1 MCSRRNRFGPHA
13 PDRIWRIASEGE
25 ATVIADDPMAP
36 TRRQIFSGVAALA
49 IAPSSL
55 AVAYQYNAE
64 LADLAA
70 SKGITF
76 GSQIASDYFSASY
89 LGLYRDGA
97 VRAVVPEMD
106 LKAVRVIPHPYDY
119 YFLGADNI
127 VNFAKMYDI
136 AVHGHNLIWAAG
148 RYNPKWIQEL
158 PLDKIGSF
166 IDQYIAT
173 VVGRYRGRI
182 VSWDVVNEPIGLGP
196 DNVYQAGPFYDAL
209 GPGYIARSFQVARA
223 ADPAAILVLNE
234 GYTERDD
241 PIGVARRQHLLTVLD
256 TLLGAKVPIH
266 AVGLQGHV
274 QPQLLFSPSAFDRFL
289 TEIERR
295 NLDIYIS
302 ELDVDDSSF
311 PDNISQRDD
320 LVAHAY
326 YRFLS
331 IALKHPRVKRVMTW
345 GMADPYSFYV
355 AIAKQ
360 QNPDATRLPR
370 PLLLDDNFQRKPAWY
385 AVERAFSEAPVRD

>member
-1 MCSRRNRFGPHA
+1 
-13 PDRIWRIASEGE
+13 
-25 ATVIADDPMAP
+25 MAP

-97 VRAVVPEMD
+97 VRVVVPEMD

-127 VNFAKMYDI
+127 VNFAKMYGI

-158 PLDKIGSF
+158 PRDKVGSF
-166 IDQYIAT
+166 VDQYIAT

-234 GYTERDD
+234 GYTERRPDRSRAATTSAD
-241 PIGVARRQHLLTVLD
+241 RPGYAARRAGTD
-256 TLLGAKVPIH
+256 PCRRPAGARAAAAP
-266 AVGLQGHV
+266 LQ
-274 QPQLLFSPSAFDRFL
+274 S
-289 TEIERR
+289 ER
-295 NLDIYIS
+295 
-302 ELDVDDSSF
+302 V
-311 PDNISQRDD
+311 
-320 LVAHAY
+320 
-326 YRFLS
+326 
-331 IALKHPRVKRVMTW
+331 
-345 GMADPYSFYV
+345 
-355 AIAKQ
+355 
-360 QNPDATRLPR
+360 R
-370 PLLLDDNFQRKPAWY
+370 PLPH
-385 AVERAFSEAPVRD
+385 RDRTPESRYLHLRT